1 MFQWIQLDKAP
12 ILLASV
18 GVSAGSRGSGVH
30 IWPPPRQSV
39 TLRQEPIRKTRSTQC
54 HTHYLTR
61 NCAGSSGM
69 HDPTLNVR
77 RMEPQGVS
85 EPIPQGAVSACHTA
99 AFHLSDCE
107 SCQGVGTEKNRVRA
121 VSGNHTHVCACMC
134 VHTHIHMHVY
144 QSIHA
149 HVRTVY
155 ASVSA
160 LRVLCTYLYLYLFM
174 FIHASIHLEVCAH
187 EYVCTYVS
195 VCACPCVHVYTR
207 TPTQYVQHTSP
218 STVFPDVPSD

>member
-1 MFQWIQLDKAP
+1 MFQWIHLDKAP

-39 TLRQEPIRKTRSTQC
+39 TLRQEPIRKTRSAQC

-85 EPIPQGAVSACHTA
+85 EPIPQGPVSACHTA

-144 QSIHA
+144 PSIYA
-149 HVRTVY
+149 HVRSVCICVCTQGIVY
-155 ASVSA
+155 ILVPI
-160 LRVLCTYLYLYLFM
+160 
-174 FIHASIHLEVCAH
+174 FIHVHSCIYTSLG
-187 EYVCTYVS
+187 VCT
-195 VCACPCVHVYTR
+195 
-207 TPTQYVQHTSP
+207 
-218 STVFPDVPSD
+218 